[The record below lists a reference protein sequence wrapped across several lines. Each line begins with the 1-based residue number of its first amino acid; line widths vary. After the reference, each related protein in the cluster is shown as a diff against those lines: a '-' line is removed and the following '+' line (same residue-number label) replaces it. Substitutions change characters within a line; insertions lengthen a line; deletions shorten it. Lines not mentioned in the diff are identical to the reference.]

1 MNRRRAL
8 SVVLLAASVASGA
21 TSAAAEEL
29 GRLFFTPAQR
39 AELNHRNHGP
49 SHSASNAP
57 RPVTVNGHVT
67 RSSGLGTVWVNG
79 VAEHREGEVE
89 DDARHVTLDTA
100 AGGVRLKVGQTF
112 VPGRGLV
119 RDDVANG
126 IVRRH

>member
-8 SVVLLAASVASGA
+8 SVVLLAAGLAQGSSP
-21 TSAAAEEL
+21 AAGEEL

-49 SHSASNAP
+49 SHSASNAA
-57 RPVTVNGHVT
+57 RPITVNGRVT

-112 VPGRGLV
+112 VPGRGLA
-119 RDDVANG
+119 RDEAANG
-126 IVRRH
+126 IVRGH